1 MYPSLSAVSHHTKL
15 LILESEFFLEHQYQR
30 DEPMK
35 NKWYLFRKIIYK
47 EKITHWIKVISGR
60 LTLYS
65 FPTKKIE
72 IWEGDGA
79 KQNRIWKPNTAHID
93 W

>member
-1 MYPSLSAVSHHTKL
+1 
-15 LILESEFFLEHQYQR
+15 
-30 DEPMK
+30 MK
-35 NKWYLFRKIIYK
+35 NKWYLFRKILYK
-47 EKITHWIKVISGR
+47 EKNNKLDSSDTREIDIVLFSN
-60 LTLYS
+60 
-65 FPTKKIE
+65 KKIE